1 MEENFEPQYWA
12 YGDSLGLP
20 VGSWFAHEEPA
31 ITPKLSLRIASPFRP
46 VNRFPRLPAILFGV
60 FVLVEEFIHGALECV
75 GVDGEPHGGWG
86 CVAGQVI
93 ANRSE
98 IGEGVAKLNCSA
110 NDVAPLHSTDSH
122 DAAKP

>member
-1 MEENFEPQYWA
+1 M
-12 YGDSLGLP
+12 P
-20 VGSWFAHEEPA
+20 VGSWFAHEESA
-31 ITPKLSLRIASPFRP
+31 IPPKLSLRIASPFRP
-46 VNRFPRLPAILFGV
+46 VNRFPRLPTILFGV
-60 FVLVEEFIHGALECV
+60 LVLVEEFIHGAFERI

-86 CVAGQVI
+86 RVAGQVI

-98 IGEGVAKLNCSA
+98 IGEGIAKLNRSA